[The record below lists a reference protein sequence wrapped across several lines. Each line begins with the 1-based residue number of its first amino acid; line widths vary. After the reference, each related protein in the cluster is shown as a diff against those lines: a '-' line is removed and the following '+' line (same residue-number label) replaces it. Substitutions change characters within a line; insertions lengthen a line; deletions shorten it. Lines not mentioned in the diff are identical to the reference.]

1 MSNIEKNLK
10 KILRGKKG
18 CSPQEYLPSTD
29 KVGSGEFG
37 NVFKGNVNGE
47 GKRYVAYKEIQL
59 PGNKITLAKLQQF
72 LKQNPARMEYT
83 IAKKLKGFGVPDT
96 YIYKT
101 CSDKVIIYM
110 EYIDG
115 MELKDWWMTK
125 PSLEQV
131 KSVIVQVIYNLY
143 RIHQKYPKF
152 RHHDLHM
159 GNILIKKVP
168 EKKIRVELSNKIY
181 TIPNDGVEA
190 VMIDFGFSLFPRVKN
205 PLINSDKYKNIG
217 ISRTSHKL
225 YDVHFFLNSLFGLTQ
240 NTQILKQNIVKLQ
253 RSVASMENGAN
264 RNKYKN
270 ILMKTQNAFKKTPP
284 DTLEIQTFIESL
296 LPKEYLTDS
305 DQFVKQY
312 RLRGSKNASHTLFVP
327 GFEKILSKPFL
338 TGEKRVLPIPKP
350 RTFVRPQ
357 IVPKKKSSTPI
368 NKAAAY
374 AKAVAVMRKQREVR
388 SPKLIPRRRVI
399 KARS

>member
-18 CSPQEYLPSTD
+18 CSPQQYLPSTK
-29 KVGSGEFG
+29 KVGSGDFG
-37 NVFKGNVNGE
+37 IVFKGNVNGKN
-47 GKRYVAYKEIQL
+47 KRYVAYKEVQL

-96 YIYKT
+96 YLYKI
-101 CSDKVIIYM
+101 CDKKHIIYM

-143 RIHQKYPKF
+143 RIHKKYPKF

-159 GNILIKKVP
+159 SNILIKKVP

-181 TIPNDGVEA
+181 TIPNGGVEA
-190 VMIDFGFSLFPRVKN
+190 VMIDFGFSLFPRIKN

-253 RSVASMENGAN
+253 KFVASMENRAN

-270 ILMKTQNAFKKTPP
+270 ILMKTQNTLRKTPP
-284 DTLEIQTFIESL
+284 DTLEIQTFIQSL

-305 DQFVKQY
+305 DQFVKEY

-350 RTFVRPQ
+350 RTFARPQ
-357 IVPKKKSSTPI
+357 IVPKKKASTPI
-368 NKAAAY
+368 NKEAAY
-374 AKAVAVMRKQREVR
+374 AKAVAIMRKQREVR
-388 SPKLIPRRRVI
+388 SPKPIPRRR
-399 KARS
+399 R

>member
-18 CSPQEYLPSTD
+18 CSPQEYLPSTE

-143 RIHQKYPKF
+143 RIHKKYPKF

-181 TIPNDGVEA
+181 TIPNGGVEA

-253 RSVASMENGAN
+253 KFVVSMENGAN

-270 ILMKTQNAFKKTPP
+270 ILMKTQNALRKTPP
-284 DTLEIQTFIESL
+284 DTLEIQTFIQSL
-296 LPKEYLTDS
+296 LPKEYLTDT

-350 RTFVRPQ
+350 RKFAKLP
-357 IVPKKKSSTPI
+357 IAPKKKPKTPM

-374 AKAVAVMRKQREVR
+374 ARAVAVMKKQREVAP
-388 SPKLIPRRRVI
+388 PKPVPRRPR
-399 KARS
+399 

>member
-18 CSPQEYLPSTD
+18 CSPQQYLPSTK
-29 KVGSGEFG
+29 KVGSGDFG
-37 NVFKGNVNGE
+37 IVFKGNVNGKN
-47 GKRYVAYKEIQL
+47 KRYVAYKEVQL

-96 YIYKT
+96 YLYKI
-101 CSDKVIIYM
+101 CDKKHIIYM

-143 RIHQKYPKF
+143 RIHKKYPKF

-159 GNILIKKVP
+159 SNILIKKVP

-181 TIPNDGVEA
+181 TIPNGGVEA
-190 VMIDFGFSLFPRVKN
+190 VMIDFGFSLFPRIKN

-253 RSVASMENGAN
+253 KFVASMENRAN

-270 ILMKTQNAFKKTPP
+270 ILMKTQNTLRKTPP
-284 DTLEIQTFIESL
+284 DTLEIQTFIQSL

-305 DQFVKQY
+305 DQFVKEY

-350 RTFVRPQ
+350 RTFARPQ

-374 AKAVAVMRKQREVR
+374 AKAVAIMRKQREVR
-388 SPKLIPRRRVI
+388 SPKPIPRRR
-399 KARS
+399 R